1 MAIKILTD
9 SASDISEKEAKELG
23 IIMLPMEITFGD
35 EEYLD
40 GVNLLPNQFYEKLI
54 ESTTLP
60 KTSQINSFR
69 FNEAFEEHAKNG
81 DEIIAIILSS
91 KLSGTY
97 NSAVKAAQ
105 NFNNQ
110 VFVIDSLSAALGERL
125 LIEYA
130 LKLIKEGKSA
140 QEIVD
145 LIEENKSKVC
155 ILAKIDTL
163 EFLKKGGRISSA
175 VAFAGKLLSIKP
187 VVGLVKGEVKMLG
200 KAMGSKNSQNL
211 LNKII
216 EEKGGIDFSMP
227 YATLWSGLD
236 NTALKKY
243 IKDSSHLW
251 VNDTDNI
258 PMYILGATIGTHI
271 GPGAVG
277 FAFFQK

>member
-69 FNEAFEEHAKNG
+69 FNEAFEEHTKNG

-97 NSAVKAAQ
+97 NSAVKASEK
-105 NFNNQ
+105 FKNQ

-125 LIEYA
+125 LVQYA
-130 LKLIKEGKSA
+130 LRLIKEGKSA
-140 QEIVD
+140 QEVVD
-145 LIEENKSKVC
+145 LIEKNKSKLC

-251 VNDTDNI
+251 TNDTDNI